1 MVFEDQKRGN
11 EFLDSDQRDMTA
23 LVREELR

>member
-1 MVFEDQKRGN
+1 MVFEDQKRGTDL
-11 EFLDSDQRDMTA
+11 LDSDQRDMTA